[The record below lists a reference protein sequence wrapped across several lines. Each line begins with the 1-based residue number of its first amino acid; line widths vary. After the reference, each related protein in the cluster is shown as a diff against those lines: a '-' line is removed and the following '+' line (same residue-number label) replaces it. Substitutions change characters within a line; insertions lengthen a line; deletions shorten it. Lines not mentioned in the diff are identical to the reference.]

1 MKTRNWVARH
11 LRQFNKSARRQ
22 VDRKKQEKSS
32 PKNKH
37 KNKVYDD
44 E

>member
-1 MKTRNWVARH
+1 MKTRNWVAKH
-11 LRQFNKSARRQ
+11 LRQFNKAARQ